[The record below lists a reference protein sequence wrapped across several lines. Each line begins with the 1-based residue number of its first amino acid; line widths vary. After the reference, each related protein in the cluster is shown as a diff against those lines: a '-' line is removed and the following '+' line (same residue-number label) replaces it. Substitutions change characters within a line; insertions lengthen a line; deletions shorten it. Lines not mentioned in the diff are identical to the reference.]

1 MNDAVGLMASDRPVE
16 VVFLTDDL
24 GGGTGNHLLSML
36 RHWDKGTCRARIISK
51 TPAND
56 QVASDVPVDPM
67 SVPRRLNRYPFA
79 QIRTLAGLFAA
90 FNGRPPDVVHAYFF
104 WPVIY
109 GRILKRLGRI
119 GRLVEN
125 REDMGFNWGRH
136 EYALLRAT
144 SSLPDRVICVCDAVR
159 QVVLDREGLDEERV
173 VVIRNGV
180 ETAAREGSR
189 DRAARKELGL
199 GEDELV
205 VGMVANYNRPVKGV
219 SFFLD
224 AIPAIVSQV
233 PSSRFLF
240 LGGGAKEGP
249 ALRNKARALGIER
262 FVTFTG
268 YRKDVHRL
276 YEVMDISVLTSLSEG
291 LSVTLLESMTH
302 GLPVVATKV
311 GGNPEVVVD
320 GRTGYL
326 VPPKD
331 DHSLAERIV
340 KLLRDP
346 GLRIRMGEEGR
357 KRVERHFQIRDV
369 ANRYLELY
377 KGVIPGLLP

>member
-1 MNDAVGLMASDRPVE
+1 MNGAVGLMASDRPID

-36 RHWDKGTCRARIISK
+36 RHWDKGRWRARIVSK

-56 QVASDVPVDPM
+56 RVAPNVPVEPM

-79 QIRTLAGLFAA
+79 QVKALAGLFAA

-104 WPVIY
+104 WPVVY
-109 GRILKRLGRI
+109 GRILKLLGRI
-119 GRLVEN
+119 GKLVEN

-180 ETAAREGSR
+180 EPAAGGDSRRGAAR
-189 DRAARKELGL
+189 DELGL

-219 SFFLD
+219 EYLIE
-224 AIPAIVSQV
+224 AIPRIVAYV
-233 PSSRFLF
+233 PRARFL
-240 LGGGAKEGP
+240 LIGGGGEEE
-249 ALRNKARALGIER
+249 ALRKKAQALNVQS
-262 FVTFTG
+262 FVVFAG
-268 YRKDVHRL
+268 YRKDVERL
-276 YEVMDISVLTSLSEG
+276 YRIMDISVLTSLSEG
-291 LSVTLLESMTH
+291 LSLTVLESMAH
-302 GLPVVATKV
+302 GLPVVATLV
-311 GGNPEVVVD
+311 GGNPEIITD
-320 GRTGYL
+320 GQTGYL
-326 VPPKD
+326 VPPGD
-331 DHSLAERIV
+331 ADSLADRIV
-340 KLLRDP
+340 RLLLNAD
-346 GLRIRMGEEGR
+346 LRRRMGSEGR
-357 KRVERHFQIRDV
+357 ARIGCRFRMQDIAEQYLDV
-369 ANRYLELY
+369 YR
-377 KGVIPGLLP
+377 GVISR